1 MVLLAMT
8 RGRSLRQTTQ
18 LMGRAALVA
27 LAGVAGERNESLL
40 LNGVRVGSLGKETRR
55 LMAL

>member
-1 MVLLAMT
+1 VLLAMT
-8 RGRSLRQTTQ
+8 PGRSLRQTTQ

-40 LNGVRVGSLGKETRR
+40 LNGGESR
-55 LMAL
+55 